1 MLLMVAAALAQ
12 PGTVLV
18 EGTVE
23 KVELLG
29 AEGEFATP
37 GPVPAG
43 RYLVVA
49 TWSGAA
55 PFVAGRMTV
64 MADEVVTLRCDEA
77 FALCLPVRTPGATW
91 EGKQVCEPGE
101 SRVRFEGD
109 QLKAVLV
116 GEEDK
121 AFGAGPV
128 EAGSYRIWA
137 EWTADQPELAGL
149 VRVRE
154 GEEVTIRCAGAF
166 QLCKATEASC
176 TSE

>member
-1 MLLMVAAALAQ
+1 MLLIGLALADS
-12 PGTVLV
+12 GTVLV

-29 AEGEFATP
+29 AEGEFALP
-37 GPVPAG
+37 GPVPSG

-49 TWSGAA
+49 TWPGAA

-64 MADEVVTLRCDEA
+64 ASGDVITLRCDEA

-91 EGKQVCEPGE
+91 EGTQICDEGP

-109 QLKAVLV
+109 ALKAVLV
-116 GEEDK
+116 GEDDK
-121 AFGAGPV
+121 AFGAGAV
-128 EAGSYRIWA
+128 DAGSYRIWA
-137 EWTADQPELAGL
+137 EWAEGQPELAGL
-149 VRVRE
+149 LRVRS
-154 GEEVTIRCAGAF
+154 GEEVTVRCAGAF

-176 TSE
+176 ITE